1 MSNGIVKYPF
11 AQGSG
16 DPYSGFKDE
25 LGAIEEK
32 RQAKQAQAFEMASMI
47 DMADSSTMFGSD
59 YSVASQWAEHLTDE
73 MDTMAATTDGMI
85 EFVQQA
91 KMLSNFIDA
100 SESYKTENFG
110 SAEGGSQA
118 GTWSGFI
125 QRKATGQNPYGDFA
139 DSRSIQDYETAYMSL
154 NQEAEVTWGPD
165 GMPVIMSNGTPMS
178 LAEYRRP
185 ESPFMPSL
193 QESMFGEDGYNYY
206 DSRSESMKRV
216 HETREGAEG
225 WARQQIDQKKA
236 RGIMSQYLKM
246 NPSNMTLDEAMMPK
260 NQELLN
266 SVIENW
272 VSGVGDAWDDR
283 FAEGA
288 VDRGSEIFTGG
299 VTNED
304 VSLTQVK
311 FDDKTQK
318 FYDQEDTSG
327 VRDAA
332 YADTSDIGSTSELLG
347 VLGQHSGKIE
357 LENTGF
363 SFLQN
368 LTTPITDDFTTSL
381 SEGEQLTALNVD
393 QLGNIHIEVETLVP
407 SLDEDGNPIFNES
420 SEYVGDRVE
429 RSIRVVSASS
439 DADLHESLKSYLTPQ
454 LYAEMMDNSDT
465 NATRARRKRINSR
478 FEQAKRVNSAV
489 GDARGSVDPSPDRDY
504 VRMTQ
509 EDRDRQIEQDARNSD
524 FYRNRLDELGYEEG
538 LGASQ
543 GAVGSAFSSILD
555 SVFGRISNY
564 QSAQGRNE
572 DIRQQALGEAIA
584 RIKEQNN
591 IVDGPDVPEGTSL
604 EQPSEDVTPEGGVA
618 KSTLISR
625 LSEEQKSAYEDK
637 NNSGGIAVLTNN
649 PGNLRPYEGYKGEVY
664 YIDGD
669 KEKAFRVFDT
679 PEEGLEALKKD
690 LRIKTA
696 GQGVIGSKMNKG
708 LLPSGAKTPEEITL
722 FDVISVYAP
731 DKENNPEKYSELIS
745 EFASGLGYQGINP
758 DTPVNEIPIDLLMEC
773 LLKVESNKNH
783 ELLSKSGLLPLS
795 GSLAQN

>member
-59 YSVASQWAEHLTDE
+59 YSVASQWAEHLTEE

-100 SESYKTENFG
+100 SEAYKTENFG
-110 SAEGGSQA
+110 SAEGGAQA

-139 DSRSIQDYETAYMSL
+139 DSRSMQDYETAYMSL

-165 GMPVIMSNGTPMS
+165 GMPMIMSNGTPMS

-185 ESPFMPSL
+185 DSPFMPSL
-193 QESMFGEDGYNYY
+193 QESMFSEDGYNYY

-266 SVIENW
+266 SVIGSW

-288 VDRGSEIFTGG
+288 VDRGSEIFSGG
-299 VTNED
+299 VTNEG
-304 VSLTQVK
+304 VTGKIEGQ
-311 FDDKTQK
+311 Q
-318 FYDQEDTSG
+318 DTSG

-347 VLGQHSGKIE
+347 VLGQHTSQVAI
-357 LENTGF
+357 ENTGF
-363 SFLQN
+363 NFLQN

-407 SLDEDGNPIFNES
+407 SLDEDGNLIFNEAG
-420 SEYVGDRVE
+420 EYVGDRVD
-429 RSIRVVSASS
+429 RNVRVVSASS

-454 LYAEMMDNSDT
+454 LYAEMMDSSDT
-465 NATRARRKRINSR
+465 NATRARRSRINSR

-524 FYRNRLDELGYEEG
+524 FYKNRLDELGYEPGRQLGRG
-538 LGASQ
+538 LAIASDFLF
-543 GAVGSAFSSILD
+543 GPMGYESAT
-555 SVFGRISNY
+555 
-564 QSAQGRNE
+564 GRNE
-572 DIRQQALGEAIA
+572 RIEQQALGEAVA

-591 IVDGPDVPEGTSL
+591 IVDGPDAPEDMPL
-604 EQPSEDVTPEGGVA
+604 DQPSEDTTPEGGVA
-618 KSTLISR
+618 KSTLTSR
-625 LSEEQKSAYEDK
+625 LSEEQRSVYE
-637 NNSGGIAVLTNN
+637 SGGGVAVLTNN
-649 PGNLRPYEGYKGEVY
+649 PGNLRPYKGYEGEIY
-664 YIDGD
+664 YNRGNKNDP
-669 KEKAFRVFDT
+669 FQVFET
-679 PEEGLEALKKD
+679 PEEGLEALRKD
-690 LRIKTA
+690 LRIKQA
-696 GQGVIGSKMNKG
+696 GQGEVAKKMNKG

-722 FDVISVYAP
+722 FDIISVYAP
-731 DKENNPEKYSELIS
+731 VSENDPEKYSELIS
-745 EFASGLGYQGINP
+745 EFASGLGYPTINP
-758 DTPVNEIPIDLLMEC
+758 DTPVNQVPIDLLMQC
-773 LLKVESNKNH
+773 VLRVESNKNY
-783 ELLSKSGLLPLS
+783 ELLSNSGLLPLS
-795 GSLAQN
+795 SDLAQN

>member
-32 RQAKQAQAFEMASMI
+32 RKAKQAQAFEMASMI

-91 KMLSNFIDA
+91 KMLSNFIDS
-100 SESYKTENFG
+100 SEAYKTENFG
-110 SAEGGSQA
+110 SAEGGAQA

-154 NQEAEVTWGPD
+154 NQGVEVTWGPD
-165 GMPVIMSNGTPMS
+165 GMPMVMSNGAPIS

-185 ESPFMPSL
+185 DNPFMPSL

-216 HETREGAEG
+216 HETRDGAEG
-225 WARQQIDQKKA
+225 WARQQLDQRKV
-236 RGIMSQYLKM
+236 RGIMSQYLKL
-246 NPSNMTLDEAMMPK
+246 NPSKMTLDEAMMPE
-260 NQELLN
+260 NQELVN
-266 SVIENW
+266 RVVGGW
-272 VSGVGDAWDDR
+272 VSEVGDAWDDR

-288 VDRGSEIFTGG
+288 IDRGSEIFTGG
-299 VTNED
+299 VTNEG
-304 VSLTQVK
+304 VTGKIEGQ
-311 FDDKTQK
+311 Q
-318 FYDQEDTSG
+318 DTSG

-332 YADTSDIGSTSELLG
+332 YANTSDIADTSELLG
-347 VLGQHSGKIE
+347 VLGQHTGQIAI
-357 LENTGF
+357 ENTGF
-363 SFLQN
+363 NYLQN

-407 SLDEDGNPIFNES
+407 SLDENGDPVFDNSG
-420 SEYVGDRVE
+420 EYVGDRVD

-465 NATRARRKRINSR
+465 NATRARRSRINSR

-489 GDARGSVDPSPDRDY
+489 GDARGSADPSPDRDY

-509 EDRDRQIEQDARNSD
+509 EDRDRQIEEDARNSD
-524 FYRNRLDELGYEEG
+524 FYKNRLEELGYEKG
-538 LGASQ
+538 LGVSQ
-543 GAVGSAFSSILD
+543 GGVGSFLSSILD
-555 SVFGRISNY
+555 STFGRISDY

-572 DIRQQALGEAIA
+572 DIREQALGEAVA

-591 IVDGPDVPEGTSL
+591 IVDGPNVPEGISL
-604 EQPSEDVTPEGGVA
+604 DQPAEDATPEGGVA
-618 KSTLISR
+618 KSTLLSN
-625 LSEEQKSAYEDK
+625 LSEEQRSAYE
-637 NNSGGIAVLTNN
+637 GGGGVAVLTNN
-649 PGNLRPYEGYKGEVY
+649 PGNLRPYEGYEGEVY
-664 YIDGD
+664 YIDGN

-679 PEEGLEALKKD
+679 PEEGLEALEKD
-690 LRIKTA
+690 LRIKQS
-696 GQGVIGSKMNKG
+696 GQGVMGGKMNKG

-731 DKENNPEKYSELIS
+731 KTENKPEKYSELIS
-745 EFASGLGYQGINP
+745 DFASELGYPNIKP
-758 DTPVNEIPIDLLMEC
+758 DTPVQEIPIDLLMEC
-773 LLKVESNKNH
+773 VLRVESNENH
-783 ELLSKSGLLPLS
+783 KLLSNLGLLPLS
-795 GSLAQN
+795 RGLAQN

>member
-100 SESYKTENFG
+100 SESYKAENFG
-110 SAEGGSQA
+110 SAEGGAQA

-154 NQEAEVTWGPD
+154 NQGAEVTWGPD
-165 GMPVIMSNGTPMS
+165 GMPMIMSNGTPMS

-283 FAEGA
+283 FAAGA

-299 VTNED
+299 VTNEG
-304 VSLTQVK
+304 VTGKIEGQ
-311 FDDKTQK
+311 Q
-318 FYDQEDTSG
+318 DTSG

-332 YADTSDIGSTSELLG
+332 YANTSDVGSTSELLG
-347 VLGQHSGKIE
+347 VLGQHTGQVAI
-357 LENTGF
+357 ENTGF
-363 SFLQN
+363 NFLQN

-420 SEYVGDRVE
+420 SEYVGDRVD
-429 RSIRVVSASS
+429 RSIRVISASS

-465 NATRARRKRINSR
+465 NATRARRSRINSR

-538 LGASQ
+538 LGVSQ

-555 SVFGRISNY
+555 SVFGFSGY

-572 DIRQQALGEAIA
+572 DIRQQALGEAVA

-604 EQPSEDVTPEGGVA
+604 EQPPEDVTPEGGVA

-637 NNSGGIAVLTNN
+637 KNSGGIAVLTNN
-649 PGNLRPYEGYKGEVY
+649 PGNLRPYEGYEGEVY

-690 LRIKTA
+690 LRIKIA

-795 GSLAQN
+795 GPLAQN

>member
-16 DPYSGFKDE
+16 DPYSGFRDE

-59 YSVASQWAEHLTDE
+59 YSIANQWAEHLTDE

-91 KMLSNFIDA
+91 KMLSNFIDS
-100 SESYKTENFG
+100 SEAYKTENFG
-110 SAEGGSQA
+110 SAEGGAQA

-154 NQEAEVTWGPD
+154 NQGAEVTWGPD
-165 GMPVIMSNGTPMS
+165 GMPMIMSNGTPMS

-185 ESPFMPSL
+185 DSPFMPSL

-266 SVIENW
+266 SVIGNW

-288 VDRGSEIFTGG
+288 VDRGSEIFSGG
-299 VTNED
+299 VTNEG
-304 VSLTQVK
+304 VTGKIEGQ
-311 FDDKTQK
+311 Q
-318 FYDQEDTSG
+318 DTSG

-347 VLGQHSGKIE
+347 VLGQHTGQVAI
-357 LENTGF
+357 ENTGF

-393 QLGNIHIEVETLVP
+393 QLGNIHIEIETLVP

-420 SEYVGDRVE
+420 SEYVGDRVD
-429 RSIRVVSASS
+429 RSIRVISASS

-465 NATRARRKRINSR
+465 NATRARRSRINSR

-489 GDARGSVDPSPDRDY
+489 EDARGSADPSPERDY
-504 VRMTQ
+504 VRMTR

-524 FYRNRLDELGYEEG
+524 FYKNRLDELGYEEG
-538 LGASQ
+538 LGVSQ

-555 SVFGRISNY
+555 SVFGFSGY

-572 DIRQQALGEAIA
+572 DIRQQALGEAVA
-584 RIKEQNN
+584 RVKEQNN
-591 IVDGPDVPEGTSL
+591 IVDGPDAPEDISL
-604 EQPSEDVTPEGGVA
+604 EQPAEKETPEGGVA
-618 KSTLISR
+618 KSNLLSS
-625 LSEEQKSAYEDK
+625 LSEEQRSVYED
-637 NNSGGIAVLTNN
+637 GGGVAVLTNN
-649 PGNLRPYEGYKGEVY
+649 PGNLRPYKGYEGEIYYNKGNKN
-664 YIDGD
+664 DP
-669 KEKAFRVFDT
+669 FQVFET
-679 PEEGLEALKKD
+679 PEEGLEALRKD
-690 LRIKTA
+690 LIVKQA
-696 GQGVIGSKMNKG
+696 GQGEVAKKMNKG

-722 FDVISVYAP
+722 LDIISVYAP
-731 DKENNPEKYSELIS
+731 VSENDPEKYSKLIS
-745 EFASGLGYQGINP
+745 EFASGLGYPNVKT
-758 DTPVNEIPIDLLMEC
+758 DTPVNQVPIDLLMEC
-773 LLKVESNKNH
+773 VLRVESNKNH

-795 GSLAQN
+795 GDLAQN